1 MKLTTFTL
9 FTSLLA
15 PYSIFADVIS
25 VNFHTDDIDQP
36 KEHILAIEEIA
47 GLVPIDGS
55 HWNNVSVGAPAA
67 HNDAEA
73 IFTSTV
79 LGDDQGNLNAA
90 TIQPSADSTFFVGYA
105 ASRASDAIEL
115 ALDGNDDK
123 IFNSYLALNGPS
135 GDGSPADAA
144 ILEIGDLSDR
154 YTDEGYRLIIY
165 SDSDR
170 GPSGDA
176 AARTSVFTLT
186 PEGEQPISF
195 LIEDDGGVGADE
207 ATFSGEYILSDNSDD
222 DDAYS
227 NYIIIEGLTTANFTL
242 ELTSPEGGGRA
253 AISGFQIV
261 TNDVV
266 IDPVTELGD
275 PTVES
280 IIFNLVEGSPEVTL
294 FFTSTPGETYAID
307 FSTSLQPDEWFE
319 AMDSI
324 PATGT
329 LTEVTDSIE
338 APLNLSRLFY
348 RVRLEE

>member
-55 HWNNVSVGAPAA
+55 HWNNVSVGAPGPRN
-67 HNDAEA
+67 NDAEA
-73 IFTSTV
+73 IFTSTI

-105 ASRASDAIEL
+105 ASPASDAIEL

-135 GDGSPADAA
+135 GDGSPADTA

-154 YTDEGYRLIIY
+154 YTNEGYRLIIY

-170 GPSGDA
+170 GPAGD

-186 PEGEQPISF
+186 PEGEQPITF
-195 LIEDDGGVGADE
+195 LIEDDGGLGANE

-242 ELTSPEGGGRA
+242 ELTSPGGGGRA

-266 IDPVTELGD
+266 IPSGNDMNVITI
-275 PTVES
+275 ES
-280 IIFNLVEGSPEVTL
+280 IAVNFLEGSPEVTL
-294 FFTSTPGETYAID
+294 FFTSTPGETYALD